1 MAHYQYDEGGGMA
14 AYFMLSFLTLIL
26 VPLSYSLVPSKSA
39 LSMSSQETL
48 IFNSDPEHADIGGC
62 PCSLC
67 VEQRDRIEKK
77 EKRSLLRPKL
87 GPL

>member
-1 MAHYQYDEGGGMA
+1 MAQYQYDEGGGMA

-26 VPLSYSLVPSKSA
+26 VPLSYSLVPSKSE
-39 LSMSSQETL
+39 LPLSSQENL
-48 IFNSDPEHADIGGC
+48 ISNGVPEHVDIGGC

-77 EKRSLLRPKL
+77 GKRSLLRPKL